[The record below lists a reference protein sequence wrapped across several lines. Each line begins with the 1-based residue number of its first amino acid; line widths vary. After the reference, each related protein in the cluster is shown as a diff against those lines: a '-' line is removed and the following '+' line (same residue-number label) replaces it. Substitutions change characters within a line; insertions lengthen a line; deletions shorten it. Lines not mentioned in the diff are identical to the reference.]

1 MMLDLKISKLMSAK
15 LFELP
20 GVILKIGYKEFK
32 SGSHF
37 IDKPYYVHHTMN
49 TTQLLKVLTWEDP
62 RINNRPTSNY
72 GNLPFPEILEE
83 PLPLLE
89 NDLN

>member
-1 MMLDLKISKLMSAK
+1 
-15 LFELP
+15 
-20 GVILKIGYKEFK
+20 
-32 SGSHF
+32 
-37 IDKPYYVHHTMN
+37 MN

-72 GNLPFPEILEE
+72 GNLPFPENLVE

-89 NDLN
+89 GDLD

>member
-20 GVILKIGYKEFK
+20 EVILKIGYKEFK
-32 SGSHF
+32 SGSQF
-37 IDKPYYVHHTMN
+37 VDKPYYVHGPMN

-72 GNLPFPEILEE
+72 GDLPFADNLVE
-83 PLPLLE
+83 PLPLFE
-89 NDLN
+89 DDLN

>member
-1 MMLDLKISKLMSAK
+1 
-15 LFELP
+15 
-20 GVILKIGYKEFK
+20 
-32 SGSHF
+32 
-37 IDKPYYVHHTMN
+37 
-49 TTQLLKVLTWEDP
+49 VLTWEDP